1 MISEKVVPPSPLHKN
16 PRKWKKWNCC
26 LSRVDDHPHSARGE
40 LEAWPPV
47 EGPAS
52 FLQWKNSPSLLLL
65 LLLRQ
70 LLWFAYLSYYTLP
83 AEITIAFLGRVL
95 PFWFLEQSSPQSW
108 EFLVRA
114 DELVLAICVL
124 IYLRSSFITCHLD
137 PGSFCRLLF
146 WYLCLAHWLPVVAG
160 ILVPQFWGPTC
171 NQTAFLSSVFQF
183 PFHQQP
189 CLGLCIRTHEGH
201 GGRCCLDKCLSILPS
216 AITRTA
222 LQGNEKRDLG

>member
-1 MISEKVVPPSPLHKN
+1 MTTHTQQGVS
-16 PRKWKKWNCC
+16 WKPN
-26 LSRVDDHPHSARGE
+26 
-40 LEAWPPV
+40 
-47 EGPAS
+47 
-52 FLQWKNSPSLLLL
+52 
-65 LLLRQ
+65 
-70 LLWFAYLSYYTLP
+70 LLWRAQQVSCSGKIAPACCCYCCWDSCCDLRLSHITTLP
-83 AEITIAFLGRVL
+83 AEITVAFLDRVL

-171 NQTAFLSSVFQF
+171 NQTAFQSSVFQF

>member
-1 MISEKVVPPSPLHKN
+1 MISVKVVPPSPLHKN

-108 EFLVRA
+108 E
-114 DELVLAICVL
+114 LAIRVL

-146 WYLCLAHWLPVVAG
+146 WYLYLAHWLPVASRHSCPPVLG
-160 ILVPQFWGPTC
+160 TNLQPNC
-171 NQTAFLSSVFQF
+171 F
-183 PFHQQP
+183 PKL
-189 CLGLCIRTHEGH
+189 CLPV
-201 GGRCCLDKCLSILPS
+201 SFPS
-216 AITRTA
+216 AALSWVMYKDTRRA
-222 LQGNEKRDLG
+222 WGQMLLG